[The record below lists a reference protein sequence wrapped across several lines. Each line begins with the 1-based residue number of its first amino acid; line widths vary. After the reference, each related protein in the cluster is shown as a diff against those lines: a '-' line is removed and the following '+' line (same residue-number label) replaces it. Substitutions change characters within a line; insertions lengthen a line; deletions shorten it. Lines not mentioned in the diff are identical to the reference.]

1 MSDVEE
7 HKTEEE
13 EPPACPVKRGTQARE
28 SKQYYREIRKELGLG
43 ARDPVPEKFIRRK
56 TYKPV
61 VFEEKEKDI
70 LANEDIPLLK
80 KEVRDKKRAMI
91 DSKYKTELKQERMA
105 AMIKQAV
112 DDAFMRKTLY
122 KNANRRDRRTSEDE
136 SPRRGRG
143 GDTKAIEGGGPSG
156 DTPSGDPFGNPS
168 GQHTPKRTRMRL
180 PDGSIVE
187 L

>member
-1 MSDVEE
+1 MSDVDEP
-7 HKTEEE
+7 KTEEE

-61 VFEEKEKDI
+61 VFEEKEKEI

-80 KEVRDKKRAMI
+80 KEVRDKKKAMV
-91 DSKYKTELKQERMA
+91 DSKYKTELKQQRMA

-122 KNANRRDRRTSEDE
+122 KNANRRDRRTSEGDE
-136 SPRRGRG
+136 SPRRGREA
-143 GDTKAIEGGGPSG
+143 GDSKATEGGGPSG
-156 DTPSGDPFGNPS
+156 DPDR
-168 GQHTPKRTRMRL
+168 QHTPKRTRMRL

>member
-1 MSDVEE
+1 MKGGTKRQGRCPKHQTASCFYWNADVME
-7 HKTEEE
+7 
-13 EPPACPVKRGTQARE
+13 QW
-28 SKQYYREIRKELGLG
+28 QNNFQ
-43 ARDPVPEKFIRRK
+43 RDWLDTVLPTK

-61 VFEEKEKDI
+61 VFEEKEKEI

-80 KEVRDKKRAMI
+80 KEVRDKKKALF

-122 KNANRRDRRTSEDE
+122 KNANRSGRHGREGRGREDHEREE
-136 SPRRGRG
+136 SPRRVP
-143 GDTKAIEGGGPSG
+143 GDAKTPFGGGPSG
-156 DTPSGDPFGNPS
+156 DPDR
-168 GQHTPKRTRMRL
+168 QHTPKRTRMRL

>member
-13 EPPACPVKRGTQARE
+13 EPPACPVKRGALARE

-80 KEVRDKKRAMI
+80 KEVRDKKKAMV

-122 KNANRRDRRTSEDE
+122 KNANRRDRRTRESEDE
-136 SPRRGRG
+136 SPRRGRE

-156 DTPSGDPFGNPS
+156 DPDR
-168 GQHTPKRTRMRL
+168 QHTPKRTRMRL

>member
-1 MSDVEE
+1 MSDVDEP
-7 HKTEEE
+7 KTEEPE
-13 EPPACPVKRGTQARE
+13 EPPACPVKRGALARE

-61 VFEEKEKDI
+61 VFEEKEKEI
-70 LANEDIPLLK
+70 LANEDIALLK
-80 KEVRDKKRAMI
+80 KEVREKKKAMV
-91 DSKYKTELKQERMA
+91 DSKYKRELKQERMA

-122 KNANRRDRRTSEDE
+122 KNANRSGRHGREGRGREDHERDE
-136 SPRRGRG
+136 SPRGDP
-143 GDTKAIEGGGPSG
+143 GDTKA
-156 DTPSGDPFGNPS
+156 PFGGEPDR
-168 GQHTPKRTRMRL
+168 QHTPKRTRMRL